1 MVQVVNFNLGETM
14 STVNDT
20 KSMTSVQV
28 KRRLKSIDTDKHEI
42 KSSLLKV
49 VEQFQCL
56 DHIARSIGLVKE
68 GFSFAKRVSWQP
80 VLSMLNMAEDD
91 ENVKEATNLQYI
103 SETFSTSSDQLEN
116 ELVPQLQKWR
126 NDWMLQVVL
135 IEFVFLGLLS
145 LAIAGVTHI
154 QGLWSFANISISF
167 QPLFYER
174 PVFSLITGVLL
185 FISFAWIHFS
195 IRNFVAEQ
203 FVMKLNENNSEFD
216 LAAAFLKN
224 TRIQHSI
231 FRPDIIGWGWLNRKC
246 LQKASENK

>member
-1 MVQVVNFNLGETM
+1 MVNFNLGETM

-20 KSMTSVQV
+20 NSMTSVQV
-28 KRRLKSIDTDKHEI
+28 KRRLKSIHTDKREI
-42 KSSLLKV
+42 KSSLLKI

-80 VLSMLNMAEDD
+80 VLSALDMTEND
-91 ENVKEATNLQYI
+91 ENVKDTINLQYI
-103 SETFSTSSDQLEN
+103 SETFSTSSSQLEN
-116 ELVPQLQKWR
+116 DLIPKLHKWR
-126 NDWMLQVVL
+126 NNWMLEVIL

-145 LAIAGVTHI
+145 LAVAGVTHI
-154 QGLWSFANISISF
+154 QGLWSLSNTSISL
-167 QPLFYER
+167 QPFFYER

-185 FISFAWIHFS
+185 FISFVVIHFS

-203 FVMKLNENNSEFD
+203 FVMKLNKNNSEFD

>member
-1 MVQVVNFNLGETM
+1 M

-20 KSMTSVQV
+20 NSMTSVQV
-28 KRRLKSIDTDKHEI
+28 KRRLKSIHTDKREI
-42 KSSLLKV
+42 KSSLLKI

-80 VLSMLNMAEDD
+80 VLSALDMAEND
-91 ENVKEATNLQYI
+91 ENVKDTINLQYI

-145 LAIAGVTHI
+145 LAIAGVTHLK
-154 QGLWSFANISISF
+154 GLWSLSNFSISF

-195 IRNFVAEQ
+195 IRHFVAGQ
-203 FVMKLNENNSEFD
+203 FVRKLSKEASEFD
-216 LAAAFLKN
+216 LAGAFLKN

-231 FRPDIIGWGWLNRKC
+231 FRPDIIGWGWLSRKC
-246 LQKASENK
+246 LVKNKRKGE